1 MLFSDS
7 WSTQLLAVIFF
18 FLIHV
23 VIYWQYFESIL
34 VEEKSHIISDDLE
47 IMLNEAIYSGEKN
60 AAFLVA
66 PLGIQRQ
73 SLFEIVAIKYPAYL
87 I

>member
-1 MLFSDS
+1 M
-7 WSTQLLAVIFF
+7 
-18 FLIHV
+18 
-23 VIYWQYFESIL
+23 
-34 VEEKSHIISDDLE
+34 EEKSHIISDDLE